1 MATTKK
7 TSKKGS
13 GSKGSKGL
21 KADSRKRVTSA
32 SKRSTKPRKTG
43 QAKKRTKGTSKKR
56 TVKRGLLKTMVLWC
70 SVLAIWGTIL
80 LGGLVA
86 YYAWDLPDVGGLDQ
100 VSRRPSVTLMSDDG
114 IRLASYG
121 DVYGDVL
128 HVDEMSPYLSQAI
141 IAIED
146 RRFYDHFGIDL
157 LGIAR
162 AMLVNIRAGRMAHG
176 GSTIT
181 QQLAKNLFLSSERSL
196 KRKVQ
201 EALLAIWLEQKF
213 TKKQILTLYMNRV
226 YFGAGT
232 YGVDAAS
239 RIYFGLSARKVG
251 LYESALIA
259 GLLKAPSRYNPTSSA
274 SKAENRTNLVLQAMV
289 DARFITSE
297 EAAKAKKNRPSLKRD
312 TNGQGK
318 YFTDWVLRQVD
329 EYIGGYRGDIVVHTT
344 LNTRHQRLAEKNLLK
359 ILKDNRKKHNV
370 EQAAAVVMSNYGAVT
385 AMVGGRDY
393 RASQFNRVT
402 QALRQPGSAFKPFVF
417 LAGIESGL
425 RPDSR
430 FVDKP
435 IKVGKWK
442 PGNYK
447 GKYYGD
453 VTLRDAFAR
462 SMNSVAVQV
471 SEKVGRKQ
479 VAEVAHR
486 LGIETDL
493 DTSPSIALGASEVTL
508 LELTAAY
515 SVFSNGGNA
524 VSAYGI
530 KEIQDRNGNKL
541 YQRTGSGLG
550 RVVKTRDVGM
560 MNDMMSATVAWGTGK
575 AAQTGRVA
583 AGKTGTTQDSRDAL
597 FVGYTPYTVAGVWF
611 GNDNGSPM
619 KSVTGGTL
627 PAKVWGSLVREIEQ
641 NKPVADLPK
650 ESPTLLEDTVEEAS
664 GFLESLF
671 GRLKSGGGSA
681 DRKDNKPRDKNDLD
695 YLPSNNGTG
704 KFK

>member
-32 SKRSTKPRKTG
+32 SKRSTKPRKAG
-43 QAKKRTKGTSKKR
+43 QAKRRTKGTNKKR
-56 TVKRGLLKTMVLWC
+56 TVKRGFLKTMVLWC

-80 LGGLVA
+80 VGGLVA

-128 HVDEMSPYLSQAI
+128 DVDEMSPYLSQAI

-157 LGIAR
+157 FGIAR

-201 EALLAIWLEQKF
+201 EALLAIWLEKKF

-370 EQAAAVVMSNYGAVT
+370 EQAAVVVMSNYGSVT

-479 VAEVAHR
+479 VAGVAHR

-550 RVVKTRDVGM
+550 RVVKTRDVAM

-575 AAQTGRVA
+575 AAQTGRAA

-671 GRLKSGGGSA
+671 GRLKSGGST
-681 DRKDNKPRDKNDLD
+681 DKKDNKPRDKNDLD